1 MITVQCLHAG
11 MTEEVKELTN
21 TGPAEELAGKGA
33 TAADATANDA
43 VSSGEL
49 PDGAENTENAAD
61 PHRILECGVA
71 LHIVSAD
78 EDEDEDTD
86 EDNPRE
92 MTEEEEATAKAVL
105 DDPSYDQ
112 EGLALTG
119 GGWFS
124 TIKKAAL
131 ESKLTEKE
139 LAARM
144 KKAKISQSSLENE
157 VFMGSPSCHSSADT
171 GPGTLQN
178 PPPPPPSGSKPPL
191 PI

>member
-1 MITVQCLHAG
+1 
-11 MTEEVKELTN
+11 MTEEVTELTN
-21 TGPAEELAGKGA
+21 TGAVEEPAGYAGSSA
-33 TAADATANDA
+33 TTTAVDAAANDT

-49 PDGAENTENAAD
+49 RDGAGNKENAAD
-61 PHRILECGVA
+61 PHCLLERGVA
-71 LHIVSAD
+71 LHGVSAD

-86 EDNPRE
+86 DDSPRE

-119 GGWFS
+119 GDWFS
-124 TIKKAAL
+124 KIKKAAL

-157 VFMGSPSCHSSADT
+157 VFMGPPSCQSSADT

-178 PPPPPPSGSKPPL
+178 PPPPSGSKPPPNL
-191 PI
+191 SRL

>member
-1 MITVQCLHAG
+1 M
-11 MTEEVKELTN
+11 
-21 TGPAEELAGKGA
+21 
-33 TAADATANDA
+33 
-43 VSSGEL
+43 
-49 PDGAENTENAAD
+49 
-61 PHRILECGVA
+61 A
-71 LHIVSAD
+71 LHGVSAD

-86 EDNPRE
+86 DDNPRE

-119 GGWFS
+119 GDWFS

-139 LAARM
+139 LATRM

-157 VFMGSPSCHSSADT
+157 VFIGSPSCQSSADT

-178 PPPPPPSGSKPPL
+178 PPPPLRLQTPPSL
-191 PI
+191 PRHETRGRQQARRPRKRSPS